1 MAELVEIF
9 GYAFMQRAVAAG
21 LVIAVMTG
29 LLGTFVV
36 QRGLAFLGDG
46 LAHASF
52 GGIAMGAWVSY
63 AAGRAGILQEPLLL
77 ALPFTLLTALG
88 IAWVRDRTRLSS
100 DTTIGVF
107 FAVSVALGVLFV
119 SIIPPDENVVDVW
132 HLLFGSI
139 LAVGPGD
146 LALILG
152 VAAVVVVALLLLWGR
167 LAYATFDPELA
178 RTDGVRVRR
187 LEYALFALAA
197 VAVVVSAQV
206 IGVVLMASYLV
217 IPAATARLLSRTLAQ
232 MTLLAVLLGVA
243 STLGG
248 LVASFWL
255 DVPSGSTII
264 LAQALLFALAAPLRR
279 S

>member
-248 LVASFWL
+248 LVASFRL

>member
-1 MAELVEIF
+1 MAELVEIL

-146 LALILG
+146 LTLILG
-152 VAAVVVVALLLLWGR
+152 VATVVVVALLLLWGR

-232 MTLLAVLLGVA
+232 MTLLAVLLGVV